1 MWLPMGMRGAGARW
15 RWRGRRGSA
24 DTSTIDLRETMAI
37 AQPPAPPSAVAP
49 LSADAQAKLVA
60 RRRAEVERLEAQREL
75 QLLRRRHWSAQRVFE
90 ESHLGIDWWEH
101 PDADP
106 HAMLA
111 VLPGDSL
118 DQAKRNRR
126 AIARGVHPDSADVED
141 PALAQAQMAAVN
153 AAYDRLKRALAPLPE
168 ITDDEPVIPVRPR
181 TRHEWSAQ
189 LLDGVQPKG
198 ELGA

>member
-15 RWRGRRGSA
+15 WQRGRRRSTE
-24 DTSTIDLRETMAI
+24 TSTIDLRETFGE
-37 AQPPAPPSAVAP
+37 AQPSAPSRAMAP
-49 LSADAQAKLVA
+49 LPAEAEAKLVA
-60 RRRAEVERLEAQREL
+60 RRRAEIERLEAQGEL
-75 QLLRRRHWSAQRVFE
+75 QLLRQRHWSPERVFE
-90 ESHLGIDWWEH
+90 ESHLGIDWWQH

-111 VLPGDSL
+111 VLPGDPL

-126 AIARGVHPDSADVED
+126 AIARGVHPDRPDVED
-141 PALAQAQMAAVN
+141 PALAQEQMAAVN
-153 AAYDRLKRALAPLPE
+153 AAYDRLKRALVPLPE
-168 ITDDEPVIPVRPR
+168 IDDEPVIAVRPR

-189 LLDGVQPKG
+189 LLEGVQPKG